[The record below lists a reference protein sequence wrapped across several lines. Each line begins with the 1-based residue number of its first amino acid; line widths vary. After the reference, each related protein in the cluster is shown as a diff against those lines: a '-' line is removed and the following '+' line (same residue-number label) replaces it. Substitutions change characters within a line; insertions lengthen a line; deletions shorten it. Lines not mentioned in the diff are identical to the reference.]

1 MAARTEIPPSEGR
14 RDAGLTG
21 PTTLVKESSASEN
34 SDTGSSPN
42 PAWRSLGREEWRRD
56 NSWVSR
62 SKASY
67 AKRGVSPLR
76 VSRTDASLTS
86 EQPGEEVLAI
96 DEALRRPSELDPRKS
111 QVVELRYF
119 GGLGIEEVA
128 QVMAVSASTVK
139 REWKK
144 ARAWLRRELGRGQE
158 D

>member
-14 RDAGLTG
+14 RDAGSTG
-21 PTTLVKESSASEN
+21 PTTVVKESSAPEN

-67 AKRGVSPLR
+67 AKRGINPLR
-76 VSRTDASLTS
+76 VSLTDASLTS
-86 EQPGEEVLAI
+86 EQPGEVLAI
-96 DEALRRPSELDPRKS
+96 DEALRRLSE
-111 QVVELRYF
+111 F
-119 GGLGIEEVA
+119 GPKEEPGCGIEVF
-128 QVMAVSASTVK
+128 
-139 REWKK
+139 
-144 ARAWLRRELGRGQE
+144 RRSW